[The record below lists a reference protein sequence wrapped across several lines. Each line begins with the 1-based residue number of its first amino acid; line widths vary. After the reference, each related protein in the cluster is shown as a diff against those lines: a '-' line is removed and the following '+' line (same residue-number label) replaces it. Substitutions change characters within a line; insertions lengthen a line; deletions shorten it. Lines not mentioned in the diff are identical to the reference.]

1 MIEVSLMFGGNL
13 GDVPVAF
20 ACALRELESNGFHV
34 HAKSS
39 VFLTAPVDCVP
50 GTPDFQNMAVLG
62 SWQGTPRELLNLTQ
76 RIEHESGRPAEHSS
90 REARTLDIDIITF
103 GGEII
108 CEDDL
113 IIPHPRAQQRLFV
126 LEPLSEIA
134 PELRF
139 PDSGQTVSTLF
150 FQVKKSLAKK
160 AG

>member
-13 GDVPVAF
+13 GNVPAAF
-20 ACALRELESNGFHV
+20 DSALEKLTENGFDIT
-34 HAKSS
+34 AKSS
-39 VFLTAPVDCVP
+39 VFITEPVDCVP
-50 GTPDFQNMAVLG
+50 GTPPFQNMAVLG
-62 SWQGTPRELLNLTQ
+62 RWSGSPRELLELTQ

-103 GGEII
+103 GQKMI
-108 CEDDL
+108 CESNL

-126 LEPLSEIA
+126 LEPLTEIA
-134 PELRF
+134 PDLCF
-139 PDSGQTVSTLF
+139 PDSGQSVSALF